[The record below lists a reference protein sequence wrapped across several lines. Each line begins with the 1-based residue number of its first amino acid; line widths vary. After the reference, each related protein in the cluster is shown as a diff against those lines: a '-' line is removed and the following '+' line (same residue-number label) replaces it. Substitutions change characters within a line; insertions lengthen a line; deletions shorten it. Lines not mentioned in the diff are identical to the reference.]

1 LWAFFFEGGSETATF
16 FFWQHGLGCATMLHM
31 YLACDTPMMHLK
43 TTKNTP
49 EVLLA
54 SGAFLYMGLI
64 LIRPNQYHQSHS
76 DIHAKLVCN
85 V

>member
-1 LWAFFFEGGSETATF
+1 
-16 FFWQHGLGCATMLHM
+16 M